1 MTDNKKSFVAYTDW
15 GSIFNMLT
23 DDEAGRLAK
32 HLFSHVNK
40 QKSTLDDR
48 MLTVLFEPIRLQL
61 ERDNLKYETV
71 KERRKEAGRKGGL
84 KSGETRKQNEAIA
97 SDAKQDKA
105 NEAVIVNG
113 NDTVNVNDNDI
124 LLKKET
130 KEQRFT
136 PPALSEVQDHV
147 SEKKYLTV
155 SAESF
160 WNFYESKNW
169 FVGKNKMKDW
179 KKAIAGWES
188 RNKEKPQEHGR
199 AINNPGSGAANG
211 YRPASVNTEG
221 LVRELTRDLENGNIP
236 GQY

>member
-1 MTDNKKSFVAYTDW
+1 MADNKKSFVAYTDW

-23 DDEAGRLAK
+23 DDEAGKLAK
-32 HLFSHVNK
+32 HLFNHASN
-40 QKSTLDDR
+40 QETTLNDR
-48 MLTVLFEPIRLQL
+48 MLKVLFEPIRLQL
-61 ERDNLKYETV
+61 ERDNSKYETV

-97 SDAKQDKA
+97 LDAKQNEA

-130 KEQRFT
+130 KERRFK
-136 PPALSEVQDHV
+136 PPALSEVEEYI
-147 SEKKYLTV
+147 SEKNYSTV
-155 SAESF
+155 SAQSF

-188 RNKEKPQEHGR
+188 RNKEIPNTNGKS
-199 AINNPGSGAANG
+199 NNHAGTGAANG
-211 YRPASVNTEG
+211 YRAASVDTEG
-221 LVRELTRDLENGNIP
+221 LIRELTSDLENGNIP